1 MQMSESLIRDANL
14 AMPYRKIGEN
24 FSFYGKAF

>member
-24 FSFYGKAF
+24 FYGKAF